1 MNNLVTLFEAIKKKK
16 FKISPIFEIVIFT
29 IQLYPSIFY
38 HGDEC

>member
-1 MNNLVTLFEAIKKKK
+1 MNNLVTLFEARL
-16 FKISPIFEIVIFT
+16 FMISPTFEIVIFT